1 MNNQKKIKVAMNE
14 FKINMSK
21 IFKDDGKDIP
31 DFLLDFLNYDS
42 GKIVDNDCDRN
53 IDEFIKYGLLILNGL
68 QYVVGSILVY
78 DILKLS
84 DNNINEKM
92 IHVTNN
98 LCDYTLSSVID
109 YFGIKPFNDDEINHK
124 KTLTKGKSDNRGNK

>member
-1 MNNQKKIKVAMNE
+1 M
-14 FKINMSK
+14 
-21 IFKDDGKDIP
+21 
-31 DFLLDFLNYDS
+31 
-42 GKIVDNDCDRN
+42 
-53 IDEFIKYGLLILNGL
+53 
-68 QYVVGSILVY
+68 VY
-78 DILKLS
+78 DILELS
-84 DNNINEKM
+84 DDNINEKM